1 MKNPD
6 EHEQEQIVDHD
17 QQEQQELVSSPI
29 DNVQEDDVLIEEN
42 VTPFYM
48 NSGMQK
54 ISRNHSLI
62 FVFIKVKILCKH
74 FIVWVLNYQKT

>member
-6 EHEQEQIVDHD
+6 EHEQEQMVDHD

-54 ISRNHSLI
+54 N
-62 FVFIKVKILCKH
+62 
-74 FIVWVLNYQKT
+74 